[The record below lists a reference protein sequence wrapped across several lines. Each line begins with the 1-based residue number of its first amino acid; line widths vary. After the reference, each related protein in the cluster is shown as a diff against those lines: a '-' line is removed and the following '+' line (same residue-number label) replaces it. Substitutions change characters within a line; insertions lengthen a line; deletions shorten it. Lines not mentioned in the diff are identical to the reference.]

1 MSPPQDAEAPG
12 TEPSIEAAPPDP
24 PPAVTF
30 EQCELSELVQKAAA
44 EAAKRY
50 PSVLVQV
57 QVPPRLPAVGEPEA
71 LRGVVR
77 ILVENACADSE
88 AGSDVTVKAQRT
100 PVGISVLVMD
110 RGTGG
115 ARDQM
120 VALSMGEQ
128 SADESPPSGFNL
140 ARGLVAMH
148 GGILWAEPLPAGGSR
163 VSFTI
168 PEEPPL
174 LSGTEI
180 EQAVRALQ
188 ALELLDAAP
197 EPEPEEEEP
206 QPVDGELLE
215 EVLDLDA
222 AAEEAPEPLT
232 LADVEQLDEPRH
244 EEPPEQGPVQ
254 VPEPVSLPEPIP
266 ASAPEAETPQP
277 VQVPEP
283 VAAPTARAAERHP
296 ASVAQ
301 SEPAPAAA
309 STKKDRPKRPK
320 AEPPKKFHPDPL
332 NPATALLRS
341 LAEEYD
347 QGLF

>member
-1 MSPPQDAEAPG
+1 MFPPEDRETP
-12 TEPSIEAAPPDP
+12 PPDP
-24 PPAVTF
+24 SIDATSDAPPSVVF
-30 EQCELSELVQKAAA
+30 EQCELTELVQKAAA

-57 QVPPRLPAVGEPEA
+57 QVPPRLPAVGQPAA

-77 ILVENACADSE
+77 ILVENACGDSE
-88 AGSDVTVKAQRT
+88 EGSDVTVKAQRT

-115 ARDQM
+115 ARDRM

-128 SADESPPSGFNL
+128 SADEAPPSGLNL
-140 ARGLVAMH
+140 ARSLVAMH

-168 PEEPPL
+168 PEDPPL

-180 EQAVRALQ
+180 EQAIRALQ
-188 ALELLDAAP
+188 ALERMDAEP

-215 EVLDLDA
+215 EVLDLAA

-232 LADVEQLDEPRH
+232 LADVEEPEEPRE
-244 EEPPEQGPVQ
+244 EEPPEQEPVE
-254 VPEPVSLPEPIP
+254 VAEPVSLPEPVP
-266 ASAPEAETPQP
+266 ASAPVAEKPQP

-283 VAAPTARAAERHP
+283 VAAPTTRAKNPQPVPVAEP
-296 ASVAQ
+296 
-301 SEPAPAAA
+301 EPAPAAA

-347 QGLF
+347 RGLF